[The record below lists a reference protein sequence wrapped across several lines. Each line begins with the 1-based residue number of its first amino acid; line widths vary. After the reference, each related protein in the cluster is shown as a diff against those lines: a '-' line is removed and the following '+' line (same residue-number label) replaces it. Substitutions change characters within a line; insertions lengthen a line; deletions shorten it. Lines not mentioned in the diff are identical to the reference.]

1 MLILLVAKRVSV
13 DILKGRDVMNEDIL
27 MLKELSDRLVSGTS
41 LDFKRYLFSK
51 IDWRNRFVC
60 IKGAKGTGKTT
71 IMRQAMK
78 ERFGLSESAY
88 YLSFDHLWFTNHSAL
103 DLVDTLYKNGVTN
116 LFIDEVHHL
125 EHWANVVKNIYD
137 FYPDLHVAY
146 SGSSILRM
154 DSREG
159 DMSRRQVCYDLK
171 GLSFREFLSFE
182 GIKSMEPLPLKELLA
197 HHREIAAEITRG
209 LRIVGLFAKYNE
221 YGYYPFY
228 KESPSGYYQ
237 RIIECVNKV
246 IESDLPIV
254 EDVTPAT
261 IRKTKRMLAVLAES
275 CPQQTNMKALYR
287 ELETDRNQGLK
298 MLDVLE
304 RAELVSLLKTEKDK
318 LKSMSAPE
326 KIYCDNGNLMRA
338 LVPRADVGTLRE
350 TFFVNQLRAAGH
362 TVSSPAQGDFLVD
375 GEWLFEVGGKG
386 KTFDQIKDLP
396 KSYVACDDVEI
407 GVGNKIPLW
416 MFGLLY

>member
-1 MLILLVAKRVSV
+1 MT
-13 DILKGRDVMNEDIL
+13 DDVV
-27 MLKELSDRLVSGTS
+27 MLKEISDRLIDGTS
-41 LDFKRYLFSK
+41 LDFKRYLFPK
-51 IDWRNRFVC
+51 IDWRNRFIC
-60 IKGAKGTGKTT
+60 LKGAKGTGKTT
-71 IMRQAMK
+71 LLRQFMK
-78 ERFGLSESAY
+78 ETFGLSESVY

-103 DLVDTLYKNGVTN
+103 DLVDTLHKNGITH

-125 EHWANVVKNIYD
+125 EHWETVIKNIYD

-154 DSREG
+154 NSRDG
-159 DMSRRQVCYDLK
+159 DMSRRQICYDLK

-182 GIKSMEPLPLKELLA
+182 GIKDIAPISLEDILS
-197 HHREIAAEITRG
+197 HHREIAAEIARG
-209 LRIVGLFAKYNE
+209 IKVIGLFAKYGE

-237 RIIECVNKV
+237 RIIECINKV

-275 CPQQTNMKALYR
+275 CPQEPNMKALYR

-304 RAELVSLLKTEKDK
+304 RAELISLLKTEKDK
-318 LKSMSAPE
+318 LKRMSAPE
-326 KIYCDNGNLMRA
+326 KIYCDNVNLMRA
-338 LVPRADVGTLRE
+338 LVPRADIGTLRE

-362 TVSSPAQGDFLVD
+362 TVSSPAKGDFLVD

-386 KTFDQIKDLP
+386 KSFDQIKDLP
-396 KSYVACDDVEI
+396 KSYVAYDDVEI
-407 GVGNKIPLW
+407 GSGNKIPLW
-416 MFGLLY
+416 LFGFLY

>member
-1 MLILLVAKRVSV
+1 
-13 DILKGRDVMNEDIL
+13 MNDDIL
-27 MLKELSDRLVSGTS
+27 MLKDISDRLIAGTN
-41 LDFKRYLFSK
+41 LDFKRYLYPK

-60 IKGAKGTGKTT
+60 LKGAKGTGKTT
-71 IMRQAMK
+71 ILKQSMK
-78 ERFGLSESAY
+78 ERFGLSENAF

-103 DLVDTLYKNGVTN
+103 ELVDTLHKNGVTH
-116 LFIDEVHHL
+116 LFVDEVHHL
-125 EHWANVVKNIYD
+125 EHWETVLKNVYD

-154 DSREG
+154 DNREG
-159 DMSRRQVCYDLK
+159 DLSRRQLCYGLK
-171 GLSFREFLSFE
+171 GLSFREFLAFE
-182 GIKSMEPLPLKELLA
+182 GVKDVAPVSLSDLLVR
-197 HHREIAAEITRG
+197 HREIAAEVTRG
-209 LRIVGLFAKYNE
+209 LKIVALFAKYNDH
-221 YGYYPFY
+221 GYYPFY
-228 KESPSGYYQ
+228 KESPSGYGQ
-237 RIIECVNKV
+237 RIVECVNKV
-246 IESDLPIV
+246 LESDLPIV

-275 CPQQTNMKALYR
+275 SPQEPNMRALYR

-318 LKSMSAPE
+318 LKSMSSPE
-326 KIYCDNGNLMRA
+326 KIYCDNVNLMRS

-362 TVSSPAQGDFLVD
+362 TVSSPSKGDFLVD

-386 KTFDQIKDLP
+386 KSFDQIKDVP
-396 KSYVACDDVEI
+396 KSYVAYDDVEI
-407 GVGNKIPLW
+407 GFGNKIPLW
-416 MFGLLY
+416 LFGFLY

>member
-1 MLILLVAKRVSV
+1 
-13 DILKGRDVMNEDIL
+13 MNEDIL
-27 MLKELSDRLVSGTS
+27 MLKELSDRLVSGTK
-41 LDFKRYLFSK
+41 LDFKRYLYPK

-60 IKGAKGTGKTT
+60 LKGAKGTGKTT
-71 IMRQAMK
+71 ILRQFMK
-78 ERFGLSESAY
+78 EEFGLSESAY

-103 DLVDTLYKNGVTN
+103 DLVDTLYKNGVTH

-125 EHWANVVKNIYD
+125 AHWETVVKNIFD

-154 DSREG
+154 GSREG
-159 DMSRRQVCYDLK
+159 DMARRQVCYDLK
-171 GLSFREFLSFE
+171 GLSFREFLSYE
-182 GIKSMEPLPLKELLA
+182 GVKSVEPVGLGELLA
-197 HHREIAAEITRG
+197 NHREIAAEVTRG
-209 LRIVGLFAKYNE
+209 IKVIAQFAKYME

-237 RIIECVNKV
+237 RIVECVNKV

-254 EDVTPAT
+254 EDVTP
-261 IRKTKRMLAVLAES
+261 
-275 CPQQTNMKALYR
+275 
-287 ELETDRNQGLK
+287 TDRNQGLK

-318 LKSMSAPE
+318 LKRMSSPE
-326 KIYCDNGNLMRA
+326 KIYCDNANLMRA

-362 TVSSPAQGDFLVD
+362 TVSSPAKGDFLVD
-375 GEWLFEVGGKG
+375 GEWLFEVGGRG
-386 KTFDQIKDLP
+386 KTFDQIKELP
-396 KSYVACDDVEI
+396 HTCPIMSCI
-407 GVGNKIPLW
+407 FHPL
-416 MFGLLY
+416 GELLLPHKQT

>member
-1 MLILLVAKRVSV
+1 
-13 DILKGRDVMNEDIL
+13 MNEDIL
-27 MLKELSDRLVSGTS
+27 MLKELSDRLVSGTK
-41 LDFKRYLFSK
+41 LDFKRYLYPK

-60 IKGAKGTGKTT
+60 LKGAKGTGKTT
-71 IMRQAMK
+71 ILRQFMK
-78 ERFGLSESAY
+78 EEFGLSESAY

-103 DLVDTLYKNGVTN
+103 DLVDTLYKNGVTH

-125 EHWANVVKNIYD
+125 AHWETVVKNIFD

-154 DSREG
+154 GSREG
-159 DMSRRQVCYDLK
+159 DMARRQVCYDLK
-171 GLSFREFLSFE
+171 GLSFREFLSYE
-182 GIKSMEPLPLKELLA
+182 GVKSVEPVGLGDLLA
-197 HHREIAAEITRG
+197 NHREIAAEVTRG
-209 LRIVGLFAKYNE
+209 IKVIAQFAKYME

-237 RIIECVNKV
+237 RIVECVNKV

-275 CPQQTNMKALYR
+275 CPQEPNMKALYR

-318 LKSMSAPE
+318 LKRMSSPE
-326 KIYCDNGNLMRA
+326 KIYCDNANLMRA

-362 TVSSPAQGDFLVD
+362 TVSSPAKGDFLVD
-375 GEWLFEVGGKG
+375 GEWLFEVGGRG
-386 KTFDQIKDLP
+386 KTFDQIKDKP
-396 KSYVACDDVEI
+396 KSYVAYDDVEV
-407 GVGNKIPLW
+407 GSGNKIPLW
-416 MFGLLY
+416 LFGFLY

>member
-1 MLILLVAKRVSV
+1 
-13 DILKGRDVMNEDIL
+13 MNEDIL

-41 LDFKRYLFSK
+41 LDFRRYLFSK

-78 ERFGLSESAY
+78 ERFGLSESVY

-125 EHWANVVKNIYD
+125 EHWATVVKNIYD

-171 GLSFREFLSFE
+171 GLSFREFLSYE
-182 GIKSMEPLPLKELLA
+182 GVKTIEPITLGDLLSN
-197 HHREIAAEITRG
+197 HREIAAEITRG
-209 LRIVGLFAKYNE
+209 IKVVKLFAE
-221 YGYYPFY
+221 YGEHGYYPFY

-275 CPQQTNMKALYR
+275 CPQEPNMKALYR

-318 LKSMSAPE
+318 LKRMSAPE
-326 KIYCDNGNLMRA
+326 KIYCDNANLMRA

-362 TVSSPAQGDFLVD
+362 SVSSPAKGDFLVD

-386 KTFDQIKDLP
+386 KSFDQIRDQP
-396 KSYVACDDVEI
+396 RSYVAYDDVEV
-407 GVGNKIPLW
+407 GSGNKIPLW
-416 MFGLLY
+416 LFGFLY